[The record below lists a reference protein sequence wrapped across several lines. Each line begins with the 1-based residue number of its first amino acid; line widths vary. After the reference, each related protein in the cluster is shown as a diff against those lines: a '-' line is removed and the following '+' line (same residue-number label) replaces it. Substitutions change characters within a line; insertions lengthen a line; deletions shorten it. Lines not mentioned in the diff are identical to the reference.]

1 MKTVLVT
8 GGSTGIGSSI
18 VERFAKEN
26 YNVVFTYNNNYE
38 KACEL
43 QEEVISKYNVKCMT
57 IKCDLKNEDEINNL
71 VNLVYKEFN
80 NIDVLVNNAAL
91 ELTTEFTNKTKQDFI
106 DVLNVNLVG
115 PFLLSRLVGNK
126 MFENKEGKIINISSN
141 NALDKYD
148 PSTLEYDASKAGLIS
163 LTHNLS
169 LQYAPYV
176 NVNAVCPGWIN
187 SDKVKKLNE
196 ELDGMLESEESK
208 KILKQRFGECE
219 EVADLVF
226 FLVQANYINNEIIRI
241 DGGVM

>member
-18 VERFAKEN
+18 VERFAKQN
-26 YNVVFTYNNNYE
+26 YNVVFTYNTNYE
-38 KACEL
+38 KASKL

-57 IKCDLKNEDEINNL
+57 IKCNLKNEDEINSL
-71 VNLVYKEFN
+71 VESIYKEFN

-148 PSTLEYDASKAGLIS
+148 PSTLEYDASKA
-163 LTHNLS
+163 
-169 LQYAPYV
+169 
-176 NVNAVCPGWIN
+176 
-187 SDKVKKLNE
+187 
-196 ELDGMLESEESK
+196 
-208 KILKQRFGECE
+208 
-219 EVADLVF
+219 
-226 FLVQANYINNEIIRI
+226 
-241 DGGVM
+241 